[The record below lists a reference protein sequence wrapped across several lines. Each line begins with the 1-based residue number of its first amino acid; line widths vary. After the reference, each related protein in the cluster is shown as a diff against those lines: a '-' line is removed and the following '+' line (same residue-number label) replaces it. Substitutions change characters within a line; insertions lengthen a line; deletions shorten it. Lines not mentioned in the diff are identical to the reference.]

1 MSFLE
6 TLENYLSKTLIP
18 IAKKIEANSQLT
30 GIRKGLMALISI
42 SVIGAIPSIFYALG
56 DMSAVFFHSEAM
68 ANGLKQI
75 STILNPIYTF
85 TTGILSLYVAALIG
99 FYYAKERKVWDLGAM
114 ILSLSSFL
122 ILSANMP
129 VADFQFGGQSV
140 EESILTLGWTTS
152 WLDGKG
158 MFTAII
164 AALVSVDIMYI
175 FNKYKITIN
184 LGDGV
189 PGPVAKSFEILYA
202 MITTLA
208 LAAVAS
214 YLVQKTSGML
224 VPQLIEKVLAPFTS
238 TVNTWWMVVIL
249 VFLQQLLWWF
259 GIHGYSVTAAIWLPI
274 SMSNTQANAA
284 LVEAGKQAQYVLTY
298 SFWNDIIVV
307 TGSGITGGL
316 VLLALFSKSKRFKA
330 LGKLSLVPG
339 IFSINEPVTFGVPLF
354 LNPVMFIPFT
364 IGNTILAG
372 LAYFAVSSGFV
383 GKAIMVAP
391 NMPVPFSGYLATGFD
406 FNYIIFFIGFMV
418 LSTLMYLPFFKILE
432 KQALEEEKEAE
443 KQLSLDDV
451 LSDDLFDII

>member
-238 TVNTWWMVVIL
+238 TVNMVVWYSW
-249 VFLQQLLWWF
+249 VFCYGSNMASNINVKYTSKCSISRSRKTSTICFNLL
-259 GIHGYSVTAAIWLPI
+259 
-274 SMSNTQANAA
+274 
-284 LVEAGKQAQYVLTY
+284 
-298 SFWNDIIVV
+298 
-307 TGSGITGGL
+307 
-316 VLLALFSKSKRFKA
+316 
-330 LGKLSLVPG
+330 
-339 IFSINEPVTFGVPLF
+339 
-354 LNPVMFIPFT
+354 
-364 IGNTILAG
+364 
-372 LAYFAVSSGFV
+372 
-383 GKAIMVAP
+383 
-391 NMPVPFSGYLATGFD
+391 
-406 FNYIIFFIGFMV
+406 
-418 LSTLMYLPFFKILE
+418 ILE
-432 KQALEEEKEAE
+432 
-443 KQLSLDDV
+443 
-451 LSDDLFDII
+451 